1 MRVKGSSASRN
12 KLKKLYSITK
22 GFWGRKKNVY
32 RRAREA
38 YLHALTSA
46 FAGRKLKKRDFR
58 KLWIVRINAAARANG
73 IAYSALISGLKRANI
88 TINRKMLADLA
99 VNDMAAF
106 AQLVEKAKAALNE
119 TMFEGRT
126 LKIDEAR
133 PPQPRTSFRPR
144 Y

>member
-46 FAGRKLKKRDFR
+46 FTGRKLKKRDFR
-58 KLWIVRINAAARANG
+58 KLWIMRINAAARANG
-73 IAYSALISGLKRANI
+73 IAYSALINGLKKAEIN
-88 TINRKMLADLA
+88 INRKMLAEMA
-99 VNDMAAF
+99 VND
-106 AQLVEKAKAALNE
+106 AQGFAALAE
-119 TMFEGRT
+119 IA
-126 LKIDEAR
+126 KKAIA
-133 PPQPRTSFRPR
+133 
-144 Y
+144 

>member
-46 FAGRKLKKRDFR
+46 FSGRKLKKRDFR
-58 KLWIVRINAAARANG
+58 KLWIMRINAAARANG
-73 IAYSALISGLKRANI
+73 IAYSALINGLKRAEIN
-88 TINRKMLADLA
+88 INRKMLADLA
-99 VNDMAAF
+99 VNDMSAF
-106 AQLVEKAKAALNE
+106 SKLVEKAQSAL
-119 TMFEGRT
+119 
-126 LKIDEAR
+126 K
-133 PPQPRTSFRPR
+133 S
-144 Y
+144 